1 MPLQCPLFL
10 ITMSSSILK
19 QLTELKKVYRDQYFN
34 FTPDQQQKYND
45 LLNSR
50 REIVKNWHKNDQ
62 VATSS
67 KTVVK
72 EVISQ

>member
-1 MPLQCPLFL
+1 
-10 ITMSSSILK
+10 MSSYVLK
-19 QLTELKKVYRDQYFN
+19 QLTELKQIYRDSYFN
-34 FTPDQQQKYND
+34 FTKDQQQKYND

-72 EVISQ
+72 EVK

>member
-1 MPLQCPLFL
+1 

-19 QLTELKKVYRDQYFN
+19 QLIELKKVYRDQYFN

>member
-1 MPLQCPLFL
+1 
-10 ITMSSSILK
+10 MSSSVLK
-19 QLTELKKVYRDQYFN
+19 ELQELKKEYVDQYFQ
-34 FTPDQQQKYND
+34 FTEGQRVRYNE
-45 LLNSR
+45 LLNRR

-72 EVISQ
+72 EVK